1 MAKRISKRAKKRTQR
16 KHRRPRSQIR
26 RKLEIDE
33 LMLLKGNCHR
43 NTWKMVRV
51 DKGKNDICRSADER
65 IANGN
70 TLMRAVRHFYPLEIS
85 EENKT
90 WTIALD
96 NVAEIAKKSLDKRKC
111 IDLYALSAFGDIL
124 HQMGHIPFA
133 YFIFTGITSISLR
146 TCIWIQ
152 LIPNFGLNFAITT
165 LFFIGVDRAIAI
177 LKPLRY
183 QNMKKKFYIST
194 MILPAVFYA
203 VTMLILVVK
212 YGVKKDSKVI
222 CVVVAIYSDL
232 SNSIWTV
239 TSAVISLGT
248 IILYAILS
256 RVAVKAKTTSQ
267 NFELL
272 QTLKIIM
279 ALIGLGQLAST
290 NSVKSLPTYT
300 VQQVANVHR

>member
-1 MAKRISKRAKKRTQR
+1 MVMTTQLVPVLICTCIFLLCSLVGFVGNFALIFITIYG
-16 KHRRPRSQIR
+16 KH
-26 RKLEIDE
+26 L
-33 LMLLKGNCHR
+33 H
-43 NTWKMVRV
+43 
-51 DKGKNDICRSADER
+51 
-65 IANGN
+65 
-70 TLMRAVRHFYPLEIS
+70 
-85 EENKT
+85 
-90 WTIALD
+90 
-96 NVAEIAKKSLDKRKC
+96 NVSNIL
-111 IDLYALSAFGDIL
+111 IALSAFGDIL
-124 HQMGHIPFA
+124 HQMA
-133 YFIFTGITSISLR
+133 

-290 NSVKSLPTYT
+290 QGISKRIQKT
-300 VQQVANVHR
+300 V

>member
-1 MAKRISKRAKKRTQR
+1 MTTQLVPVLICTCIFLLCSLVGFVGNFALIFITIYG
-16 KHRRPRSQIR
+16 KH
-26 RKLEIDE
+26 L
-33 LMLLKGNCHR
+33 H
-43 NTWKMVRV
+43 
-51 DKGKNDICRSADER
+51 
-65 IANGN
+65 
-70 TLMRAVRHFYPLEIS
+70 
-85 EENKT
+85 
-90 WTIALD
+90 
-96 NVAEIAKKSLDKRKC
+96 NVSNIL
-111 IDLYALSAFGDIL
+111 IALSAFGDIL

>member
-1 MAKRISKRAKKRTQR
+1 MVMTTQLVPVLICTCIFLLCSLVGFVGNFALIFITIYG
-16 KHRRPRSQIR
+16 KH
-26 RKLEIDE
+26 L
-33 LMLLKGNCHR
+33 H
-43 NTWKMVRV
+43 
-51 DKGKNDICRSADER
+51 
-65 IANGN
+65 
-70 TLMRAVRHFYPLEIS
+70 
-85 EENKT
+85 
-90 WTIALD
+90 
-96 NVAEIAKKSLDKRKC
+96 NVSNIL
-111 IDLYALSAFGDIL
+111 IALSAFGDIL

-290 NSVKSLPTYT
+290 VIYLSTLFFQLSEMMMFYVGCYAGIFINISISFNWLFYYWRSKEYRKEFKRQFKKFLSLQNSVKSLPTYT

>member
-1 MAKRISKRAKKRTQR
+1 MVMTTQLVPVLICTCIFLLCSLVGFVGNFALIFITIYG
-16 KHRRPRSQIR
+16 KH
-26 RKLEIDE
+26 L
-33 LMLLKGNCHR
+33 H
-43 NTWKMVRV
+43 
-51 DKGKNDICRSADER
+51 
-65 IANGN
+65 
-70 TLMRAVRHFYPLEIS
+70 
-85 EENKT
+85 
-90 WTIALD
+90 
-96 NVAEIAKKSLDKRKC
+96 NVSNIL
-111 IDLYALSAFGDIL
+111 IALSAFGDIL
-124 HQMGHIPFA
+124 HQMA
-133 YFIFTGITSISLR
+133 

-290 NSVKSLPTYT
+290 VIYLSTLFFQLSEMMMFYVGCYAGIFINISISFNWLFYYWRSKEYRKEFKRQFKKFLSLQNSVKSLPTYT

>member
-1 MAKRISKRAKKRTQR
+1 MDQVK
-16 KHRRPRSQIR
+16 
-26 RKLEIDE
+26 
-33 LMLLKGNCHR
+33 
-43 NTWKMVRV
+43 
-51 DKGKNDICRSADER
+51 
-65 IANGN
+65 AN
-70 TLMRAVRHFYPLEIS
+70 RHLH
-85 EENKT
+85 
-90 WTIALD
+90 
-96 NVAEIAKKSLDKRKC
+96 NVSNIL
-111 IDLYALSAFGDIL
+111 IALSAFGDIL
-124 HQMGHIPFA
+124 HQMA
-133 YFIFTGITSISLR
+133 

-290 NSVKSLPTYT
+290 VIYLSTLFFQLSEMMMFYVGCYAGIFINISISFNWLFYYWRSKEYRKEFKRQFKKFLSLQNSVKSLPTYT